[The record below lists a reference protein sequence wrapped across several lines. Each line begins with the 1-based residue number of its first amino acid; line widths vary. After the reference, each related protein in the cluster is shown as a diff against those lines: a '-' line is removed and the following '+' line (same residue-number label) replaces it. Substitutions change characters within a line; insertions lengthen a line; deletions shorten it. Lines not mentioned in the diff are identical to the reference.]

1 MPLRNDTLSYSHEI
15 TVRGNL
21 DYYGTSVQND
31 IISKFI
37 RGGQITEENK
47 DNSFDRHKAIN
58 RLGGIGEGEIEY
70 RNYRKQL
77 FKNKGWGSRLIAYW
91 VLMLRWWLWDL
102 WLVSATC
109 GYRLFKEKDNAG
121 ISRLRCIIGY

>member
-1 MPLRNDTLSYSHEI
+1 MNQALIIISVFVSLVQFSFVSAQLIPEGYDTLSYSHEI

-47 DNSFDRHKAIN
+47 DNSLAISSVKRSN
-58 RLGGIGEGEIEY
+58 
-70 RNYRKQL
+70 
-77 FKNKGWGSRLIAYW
+77 FSRLADTRPRYY
-91 VLMLRWWLWDL
+91 ML
-102 WLVSATC
+102 TIN
-109 GYRLFKEKDNAG
+109 GKE
-121 ISRLRCIIGY
+121 Y